1 MSLDGVGREFFA
13 CATQKKGEHAAIGH
27 RAQSRESRESHPSV
41 AAETVAI
48 DQKPGT
54 SQ

>member
-1 MSLDGVGREFFA
+1 MAFGASFSLVPHK
-13 CATQKKGEHAAIGH
+13 KKGEHAAIGR